1 MRKCIACLLCLF
13 FVVPVFS
20 QTASTISEILEKDA
34 ASYLDFSYLI
44 VAEAGMDSTPF
55 EAYTWCE
62 RFGTFPLSDTPDS
75 PITAKTVSHFL
86 MKNYELGGGL
96 MWSATQSPRYAWKE
110 MKANG
115 FWRKSFDPDRQL
127 SGRET
132 VQAVSKFFDEN
143 PDVVLREPP
152 AAAASHDNRAL
163 LLQDKEE
170 E

>member
-1 MRKCIACLLCLF
+1 MRKCIAFLLCIV
-13 FVVPVFS
+13 FVIPVFGQS
-20 QTASTISEILEKDA
+20 ASTITEILEKET

-55 EAYTWCE
+55 EAFTWCE
-62 RFGTFPLSDTPDS
+62 RFGTFPLGDMPDS
-75 PITAKTVSHFL
+75 PITAKTVSYFL

-110 MKANG
+110 LKAAG
-115 FWRKSFDPDRQL
+115 FWRKSFDPDRRL
-127 SGRET
+127 SGREA
-132 VQAVSKFFDEN
+132 VQAVSKFFEEN
-143 PDVVLREPP
+143 PGVVLREPP